1 MGPRG
6 GGHGGSKAIP
16 TLPTRYHHPH
26 CQRYP
31 TARIPNAIPPRT
43 LPTLSH
49 HHAVNGIPHCERY
62 RTSHTANAIPPSTLL
77 TLPHLPHCQHYPITC
92 IAESITRIAKSPVP
106 GSTLPT
112 YRSECQA
119 IRLSAKHPNLN
130 VRREAAS
137 VTHTT
142 WHDSREGQTPAGR
155 APF

>member
-1 MGPRG
+1 MGHRG
-6 GGHGGSKAIP
+6 GGRGGSKAIP

-31 TARIPNAIPPRT
+31 TARISNAIPPRT

-92 IAESITRIAKSPVP
+92 IAEPITRIAKSPVP
-106 GSTLPT
+106 GSTLPN
-112 YRSECQA
+112 YQSECQA
-119 IRLSAKHPNLN
+119 IRLSAKHPNSSFIFI
-130 VRREAAS
+130 VFKS
-137 VTHTT
+137 H
-142 WHDSREGQTPAGR
+142 SC
-155 APF
+155 F